1 LTHND
6 KRTWSCPDGPSKN
19 VKKEHVILT
28 WNSVKYVNVLKK
40 CDDVTNQCLLP
51 MWDFTNNINDE
62 TGDVAF
68 NQKKR
73 GSLSFQP
80 NVWDLVHYIYWK
92 LLSIKQY
99 QTMTMPTWNSI
110 LQFPG
115 GKMWRISKRSVPGIQ
130 IPQTAIW
137 MLMMLDDDMLRSISW
152 TETVETGRISHRR
165 HGSQSDLTSGP
176 QRHEKYGSLR
186 SLGTWCKTSKVGRSW
201 EHLIY
206 FKKLIH
212 FDNSGFFEVTWPCI
226 TTSSGH
232 PQMWQAEVEGSWVGW
247 THEKGM
253 NCRSQW

>member
-1 LTHND
+1 MTHND

-206 FKKLIH
+206 FKKTYPLRQFGLFRTDLTLHHHVIWTST
-212 FDNSGFFEVTWPCI
+212 DVT
-226 TTSSGH
+226 
-232 PQMWQAEVEGSWVGW
+232 SWSWRVMSW
-247 THEKGM
+247 LNPWKRDEL
-253 NCRSQW
+253 